1 MTSREQEYYDAA
13 YAKAVAAA
21 DCASSVRMTIAAGC
35 GIPEGVKN
43 VQAYRDEVK
52 RIGDDLTWDAEDA
65 NYEAEILYLTED
77 PKEE

>member
-1 MTSREQEYYDAA
+1 MTREQEYDVA

-21 DCASSVRMTIAAGC
+21 DCASSVRMTAVI

-52 RIGDDLTWDAEDA
+52 AISDNLTWDADEAQFAA
-65 NYEAEILYLTED
+65 NILYLTED
-77 PKEE
+77 PKDTP

>member
-1 MTSREQEYYDAA
+1 MTREQEYDVA

-21 DCASSVRMTIAAGC
+21 DCASSVRMTVAI

-52 RIGDDLTWDAEDA
+52 RIGDDLTWDAQDA
-65 NYEAEILYLTED
+65 QIAANILYPTE
-77 PKEE
+77 